1 MFDFLKSE
9 EDFDSTNFI
18 VFLYMWR
25 KPLLLI
31 SIAAFLAAIIFTS
44 PFFITPKFKSTVI
57 MYPVASN
64 SISKAI
70 LGDNIGDRQDVM
82 QFGEEEQTEQ
92 MLQILNSNKI
102 KDRIIEE
109 FSLLEHYK
117 IDKHTMYQKTRLYKA
132 FDNNIT
138 FRRTEYMAVKI
149 TVLDK
154 DPMIA
159 SEIANTIADLLDST
173 KNVMQKQ
180 RAIKA
185 FEIVETEYM
194 QQMDH
199 VRKMEDSLTKLR
211 QLGVHDYESQ
221 SEMIHQQLAIELAR
235 NNHQGIKALQ
245 GQLEILAKYGGSY
258 VSIRDQLEYEK
269 KLLSEKKTRLIF
281 AKVDATEILPQKFVV
296 DEAFPAEKKSYPVRW
311 IIVLIST
318 LSAFILG
325 MLVLAMLDSL
335 TRFKKKSLV
344 RKST

>member
-1 MFDFLKSE
+1 MLKILKSD

-18 VFLYMWR
+18 VFLYKWR
-25 KPLLLI
+25 KPLLLV
-31 SIAAFLAAIIFTS
+31 SLAAFLSAIIFSS

-70 LGDNIGDRQDVM
+70 LSDNVSDKQDVM

-92 MLQILNSNKI
+92 MLQLLNSNRI

-109 FSLLEHYK
+109 FNLLEHYK
-117 IDKHTMYQKTRLYKA
+117 IDKSVKFQRTRLYKT
-132 FDNNIT
+132 FDNNID
-138 FRRTEYMAVKI
+138 FRRTEYMAVMI

-154 DPMIA
+154 DPNIA
-159 SEIANTIADLLDST
+159 ADIANTIANLLDST

-180 RAIKA
+180 RALKA
-185 FEIVETEYM
+185 FEIVDAEYM
-194 QQMDH
+194 QQLNYI
-199 VRKMEDSLTKLR
+199 KELEDSLTRLR
-211 QLGVHDYESQ
+211 QVGVHDYESQ
-221 SEMIHQQLAIELAR
+221 SEMIHQQLAMELAK
-235 NNHQGIKALQ
+235 NNQAGIKALQ
-245 GQLEILAKYGGSY
+245 EQLDIIAKYGGSY

-269 KLLSEKKTRLIF
+269 KLLSEKKSRLIF

-311 IIVLIST
+311 IIVVIST

-325 MLVLAMLDSL
+325 ILILAVLDSL
-335 TRFKKKSLV
+335 SRFKKKSLI
-344 RKST
+344 RKLT